1 MGPFDKKELKGP
13 PFSKKSMKG
22 PGFVKMDPVVFPGRV
37 HNYFKEL
44 FRSRK
49 TDQ

>member
-37 HNYFKEL
+37 QN
-44 FRSRK
+44 
-49 TDQ
+49 